1 MFVVFVCVTKI
12 SNDRFILQTWLSPPP
27 QDVIFEFVNII
38 ADFVSYDILS
48 IFFILL
54 MWIQPIMRMTGRSIV
69 KGILMLIFF
78 NFIVNRIGSQSLV
91 IYGKLI

>member
-1 MFVVFVCVTKI
+1 MDKKENLSQPIKQETEQ
-12 SNDRFILQTWLSPPP
+12 RFP
-27 QDVIFEFVNII
+27 
-38 ADFVSYDILS
+38 